1 MEFLIRWSR
10 VRVLVSPPSKSDT
23 YGKYFP
29 LELLKIPLCV
39 QFGRTSKINPPPCL
53 NSSSYTPVLSPRSE
67 NCDEAHQLPTM
78 CVQVVKDPMWSIPV
92 FVPPSHPLRF
102 DTSDWSGCS
111 WGPVD
116 VVPRYFLDS
125 EWSCRSVLSESRF
138 GRKRLANHL
147 SPSISLIVKF
157 GEISVFFTFSFS
169 FSITRE
175 SKKPSNPNLRQFDSY
190 ENFTSKFL
198 QQFTLI
204 QINLTQSVKKVLAY
218 RKFGTFAAYF
228 ARSQPWKVTF
238 DL

>member
-1 MEFLIRWSR
+1 
-10 VRVLVSPPSKSDT
+10 
-23 YGKYFP
+23 
-29 LELLKIPLCV
+29 
-39 QFGRTSKINPPPCL
+39 
-53 NSSSYTPVLSPRSE
+53 
-67 NCDEAHQLPTM
+67 M
-78 CVQVVKDPMWSIPV
+78 CVQVVKNPMWSMPV
-92 FVPPSHPLRF
+92 VVPPSLLRF

-116 VVPRYFLDS
+116 VARGYVLDS
-125 EWSCRSVLSESRF
+125 EWSGRSALSESRF

-147 SPSISLIVKF
+147 SPSIALIVKF
-157 GEISVFFTFSFS
+157 GEISVFFTFSAS
-169 FSITRE
+169 LSITRE

-198 QQFTLI
+198 HKFTLI

-218 RKFGTFAAYF
+218 RKFGTFAAYL